1 MLDRATAMR
10 TEGCPV
16 RLADLVDDDAVCLL
30 RNAASAALG
39 DQNESAR
46 YFGLTPYSDQS
57 AEGRLGFFVGIGRLS
72 EAPARVLRVGPREF
86 GGNGAEFCIDYL
98 ALYAACAVDPE
109 VSSHLD
115 QCLSVYSDEAPI
127 DAPDEGVWSPLIAL
141 AYLKAVHD
149 LVQRHLRRGFISRE
163 EDLRDRIRGQVA
175 FGRYAARSLA
185 RGHPEIVPCR
195 FQALEQDTLEN
206 RILRT
211 ALTCARQLL
220 DGAAGQGFGGP
231 EAAWRIWSRQADAAL
246 AGAAIAR
253 ITPRDFHVARKA
265 GAYRHYARPL
275 ALARAVL
282 TRTGFDP
289 NQPVPQAAARLV
301 PFRLATP
308 ELFERYVELCLR
320 RIAGWKIW
328 AGYHDQNLV
337 EKGKSFMVRPDFLA
351 WQGDRR
357 VIVDAKYKNL
367 STQRPGGADDDNP
380 LRWDVYQTLAYSRHR
395 AVKRTFS
402 PEPPNEPSAIVL
414 CYPARAST
422 DALSE
427 AGSALQAALTG
438 ENPIVRPH
446 ICDFDLPVVLVGLP
460 VPTVP
465 GNGIGPGA

>member
-1 MLDRATAMR
+1 MKEVLDPATTMS

-16 RLADLVDDDAVCLL
+16 RLTELVDEDAVSLL
-30 RNAASAALG
+30 RNAASAAPKA
-39 DQNESAR
+39 EKPR
-46 YFGLTPYSDQS
+46 YFGLAPFSEHS
-57 AEGRLGFFVGIGRLS
+57 AEGQLGYFVGIGRLPQ
-72 EAPARVLRVGPREF
+72 APGRILRVQPRVF
-86 GGNGAEFCIDYL
+86 DRDGGGFRIDYL
-98 ALYAACAVDPE
+98 ALYAACAADPE

-115 QCLSVYSDEAPI
+115 QCLTVYSDEAPI
-127 DAPDEGVWSPLIAL
+127 DAPDEAVWSPLIAL
-141 AYLKAVHD
+141 AFMKAVHD

-163 EDLRDRIRGQVA
+163 EDLRGRIRGQVA

-211 ALTCARQLL
+211 ALACARQLL
-220 DGAAGQGFGGP
+220 DGAGGQGLGGR

-253 ITPRDFHVARKA
+253 ITPRDFHAARKA

-289 NQPVPQAAARLV
+289 NQPVPQAAARLI
-301 PFRLATP
+301 PFRLATA

-320 RIAGWKIW
+320 RLAGWNIW
-328 AGYHDQNLV
+328 AGYHDRNLV
-337 EKGKSFMVRPDFLA
+337 ENGMYFKVRPDFLA
-351 WQGDRR
+351 WNGDRR
-357 VIVDAKYKNL
+357 VIVDAKYKDL
-367 STQRPGGADDDNP
+367 STQRPVGADEDNP
-380 LRWDVYQTLAYSRHR
+380 LRWDVYQMLAYSRHG

-402 PEPPNEPSAIVL
+402 PQPPNEPSAIVL
-414 CYPARAST
+414 CYPAWKSEDAICASC
-422 DALSE
+422 
-427 AGSALQAALTG
+427 ALQAALTG
-438 ENPIVRPH
+438 ENPAVHRR

-460 VPTVP
+460 VPTAA
-465 GNGIGPGA
+465 GNGAAPGA

>member
-1 MLDRATAMR
+1 MIVH

-30 RNAASAALG
+30 RKAASAALG
-39 DQNESAR
+39 DKNESAR

-72 EAPARVLRVGPREF
+72 EAPAHVLRVGPREF
-86 GGNGAEFCIDYL
+86 GGNGAKFCIDYL
-98 ALYAACAVDPE
+98 ALYAACAADPE

-115 QCLSVYSDEAPI
+115 QCLTVYPDEAPVE
-127 DAPDEGVWSPLIAL
+127 APDEAVWSPLIAL
-141 AYLKAVHD
+141 AYLKAVHE

-163 EDLRDRIRGQVA
+163 EDLRGRIRGQVA
-175 FGRYAARSLA
+175 FGRYTARSLA

-211 ALTCARQLL
+211 ALVGACRLL
-220 DGAAGQGFGGP
+220 DGAAGQGLGGP

-253 ITPRDFHVARKA
+253 ITPRDFQAARKA

-289 NQPVPQAAARLV
+289 NQHVPPAAARLV
-301 PFRLATP
+301 PFRLATA

-320 RIAGWKIW
+320 RLAGWNIW

-337 EKGKSFMVRPDFLA
+337 EEGQSFMVRPDFLA
-351 WQGDRR
+351 WQGNHR

-395 AVKRTFS
+395 AVKGTFP
-402 PEPPNEPSAIVL
+402 PEPPNGPSAVVL
-414 CYPARAST
+414 CYPARGAR
-422 DALSE
+422 DALAE
-427 AGSALQAALTG
+427 ASAVLQAALTR
-438 ENPIVRPH
+438 ENPAVYRC
-446 ICDFDLPVVLVGLP
+446 ICDFDVPVVLVGLP

-465 GNGIGPGA
+465 GNGNTPGA